1 MIRAVLDTNVFVSA
15 FLLPGRLNALA
26 DLAVQRAFVWLLSPE
41 IMEEYALVAA
51 RPFVHLSSE
60 ELAAILYQIRERT
73 EWVLIHSRFRVVA
86 RDPSD
91 DKFLACAVDGRAD
104 WIATGDRHLLALRTF
119 RGVRIGS
126 PAEFLRTLP
135 AR

>member
-1 MIRAVLDTNVFVSA
+1 VIRAVLDTNVFVSA
-15 FLLPGRLNALA
+15 FLLRGRLNAVVEL
-26 DLAVQRAFVWLLSPE
+26 VMQERFIWLLSE
-41 IMEEYALVAA
+41 GILEEYARVAA
-51 RPFVHLSSE
+51 RPLYGLSPT
-60 ELAAILYQIRERT
+60 ELHTLLFQVKERA
-73 EWVLIHSRFRVVA
+73 EWVRVTSQLVVVTA
-86 RDPSD
+86 DPSD
-91 DKFLACAVDGRAD
+91 DQFLACAVDGRAD